1 MGGNMTDYAGDPQ
14 RMPPTQPLPLQASE
28 GGSPSPPQPPP
39 SAPKRP
45 WWRRTWVLPTGVG
58 IVALLIGIGIG
69 IGSASSSNTTKAA
82 ASPAPVTVSV
92 SLAPSTVVQTVTA
105 PAPTPTK
112 AATSAAPTPPAA
124 GATFKDG
131 TFVVGTDIKAGQY
144 KTNGPPPENK
154 IGRGTV
160 PCTWARLS
168 SLNTDGIIDGGAA
181 FGPTTI
187 EVQASDKALVTH
199 NGCTWTKIG

>member
-1 MGGNMTDYAGDPQ
+1 MTDYAVGPQ
-14 RMPPTQPLPLQASE
+14 STSPTEPLPAQASE
-28 GGSPSPPQPPP
+28 GESPGPSQPPP

-58 IVALLIGIGIG
+58 IVALGIGIG

-105 PAPTPTK
+105 PAPTPTT
-112 AATSAAPTPPAA
+112 AATSAAPAPPAA

-131 TFVVGTDIKAGQY
+131 TFVVGTDIRAGQY

-154 IGRGTV
+154 IGAGTV
-160 PCTWARLS
+160 PCVWARLS
-168 SLNTDGIIDGGAA
+168 ALNTDRVIDGGAA